1 MHFTSMPDAQH
12 QYVKFSVVYV
22 VDDPVVADPNPK
34 FPVTAPELNTPLWT
48 RFLGQST
55 DRVAHRGSSAAN
67 LSDEVLV
74 SDLFGLITRRGG
86 RSNISLILQCLQ
98 STIIELRR
106 HNDSTTARPA
116 RGDLDGLALR
126 SGNVVT
132 LLIAELG

>member
-1 MHFTSMPDAQH
+1 MPKVQDQH
-12 QYVKFSVVYV
+12 EKFPVVYV
-22 VDDPVVADPNPK
+22 IDDPVIADPNPK
-34 FPVTAPELNTPLWT
+34 FAATVLELNTPLWT

-98 STIIELRR
+98 STVIELRR